1 VMSLCCCTGR
11 NSNRCRCPSMQ
22 SRRRLRPVQG
32 SSSVLPVY
40 SFVFVVFGRCGG
52 IRVAR
57 VRARSTRTRRAQ
69 RRRRCARN
77 GPRVRNLPQRGPVP
91 QA

>member
-1 VMSLCCCTGR
+1 VLLHWSQQQQMPL
-11 NSNRCRCPSMQ
+11 PIHAEPKA
-22 SRRRLRPVQG
+22 LRPVQG

-40 SFVFVVFGRCGG
+40 SFVFVVFGRRGG

-69 RRRRCARN
+69 RRRGCARN

-91 QA
+91 QP